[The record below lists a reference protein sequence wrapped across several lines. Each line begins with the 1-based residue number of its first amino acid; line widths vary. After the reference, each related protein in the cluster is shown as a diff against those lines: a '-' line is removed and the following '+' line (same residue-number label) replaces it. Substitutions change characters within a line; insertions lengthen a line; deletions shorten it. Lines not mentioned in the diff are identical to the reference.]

1 MEASDKV
8 HVASTTL
15 EVRLVDE
22 NDNAPAFAQP
32 FYQISLNQPRG
43 RFYRLAD
50 LIAGDLEESPY
61 YQHYY
66 GDTGTVDEIIFLAG
80 LPDGS
85 VLNISLM
92 RRAHRGMIDNQDFEL
107 LRTLAS
113 GLVGCSTAESR
124 RASLLDPELK
134 GSLELEVQKPELND
148 AGQLL
153 AQATIV
159 NRMPDSQHVMIQTMF
174 FDIEGNPIEPGA
186 TLELQF

>member
-1 MEASDKV
+1 MRK
-8 HVASTTL
+8 
-15 EVRLVDE
+15 LV
-22 NDNAPAFAQP
+22 FLG
-32 FYQISLNQPRG
+32 I
-43 RFYRLAD
+43 
-50 LIAGDLEESPY
+50 
-61 YQHYY
+61 
-66 GDTGTVDEIIFLAG
+66 VLAG
-80 LPDGS
+80 
-85 VLNISLM
+85 
-92 RRAHRGMIDNQDFEL
+92 
-107 LRTLAS
+107 TLAS

-186 TLELQF
+186 PWENKILPAYGTVYYRKASLAEGAVDFKIQMRRGKVH